1 MAGRGSTTS
10 LKGSD
15 GPIKDRSDGEG
26 MSDIRPLRLYESGAR
41 EMEPG
46 MLEAREEQGNP
57 VTQAGCHWH
66 HIIYESVHIVWMS
79 CDRTT
84 YVPID
89 NYANKKMCFE
99 QQGRDE
105 RNQSP
110 DKTNTPTNS
119 TRFNDSHA
127 CSEI

>member
-1 MAGRGSTTS
+1 MAGRDSTTS
-10 LKGSD
+10 LKGAMGQSR
-15 GPIKDRSDGEG
+15 IAATGEG
-26 MSDIRPLRLYESGAR
+26 MSDFRLLRLYESGAR
-41 EMEPG
+41 EMEP
-46 MLEAREEQGNP
+46 EAREEQGNP

-66 HIIYESVHIVWMS
+66 HIIYESVHIVWMI

-110 DKTNTPTNS
+110 DKTCAPTNS
-119 TRFNDSHA
+119 TRFKDSHA
-127 CSEI
+127 YR